1 MHNGTYC
8 LATKRTRIQYKHHNE
23 VEMLHDIPGYLSLHL
38 AAKLTA
44 LSPRAFRRTFLETR
58 RVKYHPDDLWHDGT
72 GRNYIRRWEL
82 EKALGRKF
90 TLPEIQAAD
99 AKLEPR
105 RRYQRLYRRG
115 FRNPRTYNH
124 PWGIA

>member
-1 MHNGTYC
+1 
-8 LATKRTRIQYKHHNE
+8 
-23 VEMLHDIPGYLSLHL
+23 MLHRIPGYLSLHF
-38 AAKLTA
+38 AAKLIG
-44 LSPRAFRRTFLETR
+44 LSPRAFRETYIQTH

-82 EKALGRKF
+82 EKALGREF
-90 TLPEIQAAD
+90 SLQECQTAD

-115 FRNPRTYNH
+115 FRNPRKAKNLR
-124 PWGIA
+124 GIA